1 MPVSRF
7 QIDFKNKK
15 AKRGYNWSGRNNSFL
30 IPVRN
35 LDETEEVRY
44 TSDTFNHFLK
54 LRKYYT
60 ETEKLKLEG
69 RKFCNK
75 WGRFRYPE
83 ETPDELKIMGSIHF
97 IECFIFDLSS
107 TKKPSLNQIAQ
118 HQLEFKEDGTPTWNF
133 NDVMGTLRI
142 SFDWDEEGEKII
154 PTYHP
159 LNLWEAIKLQLLLTG
174 SDSQDNLIECLHYST
189 FGMKLGCLQY
199 TKGRSDKKFCSDTCR
214 TAFSD
219 KTRKIKLRKISPTQ

>member
-15 AKRGYNWSGRNNSFL
+15 AKRGYQWGGENDSFL
-30 IPVRN
+30 VSIRN
-35 LDETEEVRY
+35 LQETEEVRY
-44 TSDTFNHFLK
+44 TTDTFNHFLK
-54 LRKYYT
+54 LRKHYT
-60 ETEKLKLEG
+60 DTNKLKLEG

-83 ETPDELKIMGSIHF
+83 QTSDELKIMGSIHF
-97 IECFIFDLSS
+97 IESFIFDLSS
-107 TKKPSLNQIAQ
+107 TKIPSLNQIAPE
-118 HQLEFKEDGTPTWNF
+118 QLNIKEDGSPTWNF
-133 NDVMGTLRI
+133 NDIMGTLSI
-142 SFDWDEEGEKII
+142 SFDWDEDGKKII

-159 LNLWEAIKLQLLLTG
+159 LNLWEAIKLQLILTG
-174 SDSQDNLIECLHYST
+174 SDIDDDIIECLHYST
-189 FGMKLGCLQY
+189 FGMKVGCLQY

-219 KTRKIKLRKISPTQ
+219 KTRRLNLKKITHFK